1 MRDDLSV
8 FILAFLHVIMLVI
21 TNLVFGLEM
30 MVYMTFYV
38 ASNYIYLAA
47 RQRVLDLDK
56 DDT

>member
-1 MRDDLSV
+1 
-8 FILAFLHVIMLVI
+8 MLVI

-30 MVYMTFYV
+30 MVYMAFYV